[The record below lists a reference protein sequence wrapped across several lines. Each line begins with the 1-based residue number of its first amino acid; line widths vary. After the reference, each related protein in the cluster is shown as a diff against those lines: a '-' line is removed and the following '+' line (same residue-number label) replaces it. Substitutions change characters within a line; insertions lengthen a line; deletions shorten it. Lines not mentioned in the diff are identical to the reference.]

1 MSTARSSQG
10 KALGINTHTAGGVNP
25 DVECMSHG
33 HVSVEYESMLPDSM
47 PKQLSQHGL
56 SLHNFSLSEQHR
68 KLRDTFG
75 KEIIWNLLEPAFEEA
90 EVQQNEAL
98 SSTLENMLSLWP
110 WPCAQTCIPLG

>member
-1 MSTARSSQG
+1 MSTARSSRG

-75 KEIIWNLLEPAFEEA
+75 KEIIWNLLEPVFEEA